1 MSAWSGNPVLT
12 DDTVDESVE
21 GPLPHARRRIDTR
34 TFMLTFIANWF
45 RATDRSAGS
54 PTAVAAPDA
63 SIAYKPV
70 LVEELQ
76 GEHRELLHLYKSLV
90 VTHQRGD
97 YDAAVSN
104 LKRFTYAL
112 RAHLLKENLHL
123 YVYLKHALRHDT
135 ESSELMASMRVE
147 MGKIGRVLNDFVT
160 RYTSSPWDLEVRQN
174 LGEELNKI
182 AEVLTVRI
190 QQEEEVLYPMYM
202 HPSKY
207 R

>member
-1 MSAWSGNPVLT
+1 
-12 DDTVDESVE
+12 
-21 GPLPHARRRIDTR
+21 
-34 TFMLTFIANWF
+34 MLTFIANWF
-45 RATDRSAGS
+45 RATERPS

-76 GEHRELLHLYKSLV
+76 IEHRELLHLFKVLV
-90 VTHQRGD
+90 AAHQRGD
-97 YDAAVSN
+97 HDAAVSN

-123 YVYLKHALRHDT
+123 YVYLKHALREDP
-135 ESSELMASMRVE
+135 ESSALMASMRVE

-160 RYTSSPWDLEVRQN
+160 RYTSAPWDLEMRQD
-174 LGEELNKI
+174 LGGELGKI
-182 AEVLTVRI
+182 AEVLEVRI
-190 QQEEEVLYPMYM
+190 QQEEGVLYPMYM